1 MLDTV
6 SSSLCK
12 LHSRKRGFRI
22 NLGFPAFRLVFSTIV
37 FLVPGHNNAL
47 RRHTHGVNMR
57 SPPPVPPK
65 DLPKIP
71 ITTKGPPKRDDPR
84 NWEKIPGATNTS
96 SSKDLAQH
104 MSYAELT
111 RDHIL
116 PEVVF
121 GLDKN
126 ATYSS
131 QKIPCATEK
140 SANRPLSQTYPEVSY
155 SEFTP
160 NGYLPQTHE
169 LENYPQVYNENAPE
183 ALNRDRSSPYAP
195 ESTDQIKP
203 TRKICGLRR
212 LWFWVLL
219 VSITLIAV
227 VVAIIGGVLG
237 SRAGK
242 TKSKTTILPTAAL
255 AAINYTEGNGVQHY
269 RVYFQA
275 KSNALYQ
282 SAWNSSAQEW
292 HVLPLNPRGA
302 SGPDVKPGTPLAAYT
317 LNDGIHVSMLTLVPL
332 VNAEKFLYPE
342 RNRVSPF
349 LPRHGK
355 PNLGARVL

>member
-1 MLDTV
+1 
-6 SSSLCK
+6 
-12 LHSRKRGFRI
+12 
-22 NLGFPAFRLVFSTIV
+22 
-37 FLVPGHNNAL
+37 
-47 RRHTHGVNMR
+47 MR

-96 SSKDLAQH
+96 SSKDLTQH

-131 QKIPCATEK
+131 QKIPCAAEK
-140 SANRPLSQTYPEVSY
+140 SSNRTLSQTYPEVSY

-160 NGYLPQTHE
+160 NGSLPQTHE

-219 VSITLIAV
+219 ASITLIAV

-317 LNDGIHVSMLTLVPL
+317 LNDGIHVRMLTLVPL

-342 RNRVSPF
+342 HNRVSPF